1 MNVLLIGG
9 ASKVMDT
16 MIDKLN
22 KSNHRIYL
30 LTGQKGKDKERGISR
45 KRVFEK
51 YDFLYDSESVKDV
64 MESVR
69 PEIVLFMG
77 AYDTNFEWKHHGRT
91 ESVRYTSSLINI
103 LSAYSMLGG
112 GRFVYLSSQEVFS
125 NSYANDIPETE
136 KVSPKG
142 FKALAVAQGEE
153 LCGNYRNMQDV
164 DTVVL
169 RLDQVYSVPQK
180 GQEESNPCYRM
191 CLEAL
196 KRGSISANG
205 RNSFSMLYVNDAVEL
220 IYKVMTAEQVGQP
233 CYHISSM
240 EEINEMEFAQII
252 IEKMGAGITITDQSV
267 GEKYRHILD
276 GRNYQNEFGQRIFTH
291 YPEGVGEVAA
301 YMKRYSD
308 SFLKSED
315 AGGGWG
321 GRLLHGTK
329 VAAKSLLPLLENLI
343 CFVILYILYD
353 RAAGSQYFGRLD
365 FYLLYVL
372 LFAAIY
378 GQQEAIFS
386 ALLASV
392 GYCFRQ
398 TDGHIQF
405 EILLDY
411 NTYVWMAQLFIV
423 GMVVGYI
430 RDRLRHTQDD
440 KEEEL
445 GYLYERIEDISEIN
459 DSNVRMKRNFEAQL
473 VNHKDSLGKIY
484 EITSSL
490 ERYETEEVL
499 FYAAQVLGELM
510 DSRDVAL
517 YIVANRDYAR
527 LFSATSPE
535 ARKLGNSV
543 KYTAMGDMYHELSNG
558 RVYINKNM
566 EAELPLM
573 ASAVYAEDEMQLI
586 LMVWGIPWQRMTLS
600 EANRLTVIGT
610 LIQNASVRA
619 SRYLESLKGQ
629 RYIQGTSVLNEGAF
643 TQLVKAFL
651 DAKSKGLTECTLV
664 EIVTGYQGYEQASAL
679 LESCI
684 RQTDYMG
691 TMEGGKLYILLSNT
705 DLENAE
711 GVRDRFRKLG
721 YESLLKEVLV

>member
-9 ASKVMDT
+9 ASKVMDS

-22 KSNHRIYL
+22 KSDHRIYL
-30 LTGQKGKDKERGISR
+30 LTGQKRGNKDQGISR
-45 KRVFEK
+45 KRVFQR
-51 YDFLYDSESVKDV
+51 YDFPYDSESVKDI

-69 PEIVLFMG
+69 PDVVLFMG
-77 AYDTNFEWKHHGRT
+77 AYDSNFDWKYHGRT
-91 ESVRYTSSLINI
+91 ESVRYMSALTNI
-103 LSAYSMLGG
+103 LSAYSMTGD
-112 GRFVYLSSQEVFS
+112 GRFIYLSSHEVFS
-125 NSYANDIPETE
+125 SSYANDIPETE
-136 KVSPKG
+136 TASPKG

-153 LCGNYRNMQDV
+153 MCGNYRNMQGT
-164 DTVVL
+164 DTVIL
-169 RLDQVYSVPQK
+169 RLDHVYGIPQK
-180 GQEESNPCYRM
+180 GQEEDNPCFKM

-196 KRGSISANG
+196 KTGRISANS
-205 RNSFSMLYVNDAVEL
+205 RNTFSMLYINDAVEL
-220 IYKVMTAEQVGQP
+220 VYKVIAAEQTGQS

-240 EEINEMEFAQII
+240 EQINEIELAELIM
-252 IEKMGAGITITDQSV
+252 EKMGSGISLADQSV
-267 GEKYRHILD
+267 GDMYRQILD
-276 GRNYQNEFGQRIFTH
+276 GRQYENEYGQRIFTH
-291 YPEGVGEVAA
+291 YPEGVAQVAA
-301 YMKRYSD
+301 FMKRYSD
-308 SFLKSED
+308 SFLKAED
-315 AGGGWG
+315 VGGGLG
-321 GRLLHGTK
+321 GRIWHGTK
-329 VAAKSLLPLLENLI
+329 VTVKSLLPFLENI
-343 CFVILYILYD
+343 IGFFIFYILNNL
-353 RAAGSQYFGRLD
+353 ASGSQYFGRLD

-386 ALLASV
+386 ALLAAA

-398 TDGHIQF
+398 ADGHIQF
-405 EILLDY
+405 EVLLDY

-430 RDRLRHTQDD
+430 RDRLRHVQDD
-440 KEEEL
+440 KEEEV
-445 GYLYERIEDISEIN
+445 GYLYERIDDISEIN

-490 ERYETEEVL
+490 EKYATEEVL
-499 FYAAQVLGELM
+499 FYAAQVLAELM
-510 DSRDVAL
+510 DSRDVAI

-543 KYTAMGDMYHELSNG
+543 KYTGMGAMYNELING
-558 RVYINKNM
+558 RVYINKTM
-566 EAELPLM
+566 EADLPQM
-573 ASAVYAEDEMQLI
+573 ASAVYSEDEMQLI
-586 LMVWGIPWQRMTLS
+586 LMVWGIPWQRMTLA
-600 EANRLTVIGT
+600 EANRLRVVGT

-619 SRYLESLKGQ
+619 SRYIESLKGQ
-629 RYIQGTSVLNEGAF
+629 RFVPGTGVLNEEAF
-643 TQLVKAFL
+643 TVLVKAFL
-651 DAKSKGLTECTLV
+651 EAKGRGLTECTLV
-664 EIVTGYQGYEQASAL
+664 EIVTGYQNYEQAAAL
-679 LESCI
+679 LASCI

-721 YESLLKEVLV
+721 YESLLKEAVV

>member
-9 ASKVMDT
+9 ASKIMES

-30 LTGQKGKDKERGISR
+30 LTGQKRGSKEQGISR
-45 KRVFEK
+45 KRVFQK
-51 YDFLYDSESVKDV
+51 YDFLYDSESVKDI

-69 PEIVLFMG
+69 PDVVLFMG
-77 AYDTNFEWKHHGRT
+77 AYDVNFDWKYHGRT
-91 ESVRYTSSLINI
+91 ESVRYISSLTNI
-103 LSAYSMLGG
+103 LSAYSMIGN
-112 GRFVYLSSQEVFS
+112 GRFIYLSSQEVFS

-136 KVSPKG
+136 AVSPKG
-142 FKALAVAQGEE
+142 FKALAVTQGEE
-153 LCGNYRNMQDV
+153 MCGNYRNMQGV

-169 RLDQVYSVPQK
+169 RLDHVYGMPRK
-180 GQEESNPCYRM
+180 GQMEDNPCFKM

-196 KRGSISANG
+196 KTGKISASSKNT
-205 RNSFSMLYVNDAVEL
+205 FSMLYVNDAVEL
-220 IYKVMTAEQVGQP
+220 VYKVLENKDTVRP

-240 EEINEMEFAQII
+240 EEINEIELAEII
-252 IEKMGAGITITDQSV
+252 IEKMGDGISLTDQSV
-267 GEKYRHILD
+267 GDIYRQILD
-276 GRNYQNEFGQRIFTH
+276 GRQYQMEYGQKIFNH
-291 YPEGVGEVAA
+291 YPEGIAQVAA
-301 YMKRYSD
+301 FMKRYSD
-308 SFLKSED
+308 SFLKAED
-315 AGGGWG
+315 VGGGWA
-321 GRLLHGTK
+321 GRLWHNAK
-329 VAAKSLLPLLENLI
+329 VTVKSLLPFLENI
-343 CFVILYILYD
+343 IGFVIFYILNEQ
-353 RAAGSQYFGRLD
+353 ASGSQYFGRLD

-386 ALLASV
+386 ALLAAA

-398 TDGHIQF
+398 ADGRIQF
-405 EILLDY
+405 EVLLDY

-430 RDRLRHTQDD
+430 RDRLRHVQDD
-440 KEEEL
+440 KEEEV

-459 DSNVRMKRNFEAQL
+459 DSNVRMKQNFEAQL

-490 ERYETEEVL
+490 EKYATEEVL
-499 FYAAQVLGELM
+499 FYAAEVLAQLM
-510 DSRDVAL
+510 DSRDVAI

-543 KYTAMGDMYHELSNG
+543 KYTAMGDMYNELSHG
-558 RVYINKNM
+558 RVYINKTM
-566 EAELPLM
+566 EADLPLM

-586 LMVWGIPWQRMTLS
+586 LMVWGIPWQRMTLA

-619 SRYLESLKGQ
+619 SRYLESLKSQ
-629 RYIQGTSVLNEGAF
+629 RYVQGTNVLKEDAF
-643 TQLVKAFL
+643 TLLVRAFL

-679 LESCI
+679 LSSCI

-691 TMEGGKLYILLSNT
+691 TMEGGKLYVLLSNT

-721 YESLLKEVLV
+721 YESLLKEAIV